1 MDASY
6 IVSRLGIEFVL
17 FWFLKDALEM
27 ALNSR
32 LATLDGQCKDRFIH
46 KFLMSLIKH
55 LSLGVFYSDK

>member
-32 LATLDGQCKDRFIH
+32 PATLDGQCKKDRFIH
-46 KFLMSLIKH
+46 KAS
-55 LSLGVFYSDK
+55 